1 MKKNYLRSCVALAC
15 ALSMTACGGS
25 DNDVVLYVSVFGNTM
40 DGLTLSNNG
49 GPKLT
54 VPKGA
59 SIAQFPEL
67 VGADSHFDVEVV
79 DEPPNADC
87 VVNNGTGKTGSYSP
101 NNIAVV
107 CTIFTYDL
115 GGTIKGLR
123 GNDLI
128 LINGSDR
135 KTFNAIANNA
145 DQAFN
150 MTIPAVAAV
159 PATGTAAAIPAI
171 AESGKVAEGSPYGV
185 LIFQQPTTGTCQV
198 KTATGVGI
206 VPRGP
211 VTSII
216 IECN

>member
-1 MKKNYLRSCVALAC
+1 VLA
-15 ALSMTACGGS
+15 
-25 DNDVVLYVSVFGNTM
+25 
-40 DGLTLSNNG
+40 
-49 GPKLT
+49 

-67 VGADSHFDVEVV
+67 VGADSHFDVKVV
-79 DEPPNADC
+79 SDPPNATC
-87 VVNNGTGKTGSYSP
+87 VPVNGTGKTGSYSP
-101 NNIAVV
+101 NNISVV
-107 CTIFTYDL
+107 CTIKTYDL
-115 GGTIKGLR
+115 GGTIKNLS
-123 GNDLI
+123 GNNLI

-145 DQAFN
+145 DQVFT

-159 PATGTAAAIPAI
+159 PATGTSAAIPAI

-185 LIFQQPTTGTCQV
+185 LIYQQPTTGTCEV
-198 KTATGVGI
+198 VTAGDPLVSTGVGT

-216 IECN
+216 IKCV